1 MVASASMAGVP
12 LLNGFLS
19 KEMFFAETVFINAT
33 RWVELSLPIV
43 ATIAG
48 TFSVAYSLRF
58 TVDVFFGPPAT
69 DLPHTPHEPPRWMRA
84 PVELL
89 VFTCLLVGIFPA
101 QVVGPLLAA
110 AAQPVVGG
118 TLPEYSLAIWHG
130 LNAPMIMSLIALSC
144 GTVLYLLLRNQF
156 KRGRFN
162 RPPVLGRLDGKHL
175 FEWALVASMRLAR
188 RLEPRIGT
196 RRLQMQLFLVVL
208 AAVLAGLIPMLHSSL
223 HWGDRPKIPGS
234 IVFVTLW
241 LLAIACALGA
251 AYQAKYHRLAALTMV
266 SVCGL
271 MTCVTFVWFSA
282 PDLAL
287 TQLAVEV
294 VTTVLILL
302 GLRWLPRRIEEVS
315 PLPGSLRRA
324 RVRRIRDLLLSTS
337 VGVGM
342 ALLAYAMLTRQTPND
357 ISSFYL
363 SRALP
368 EGGGSNVVNVMLVD
382 FRGFDTLGEITVLV
396 AVALTVYALL
406 RRFRPP
412 KESLQLPAQQR
423 LLAPD
428 VVTDLVN
435 PRHASDTA
443 LGFMMVPAVLVRLL
457 LPVALVV
464 SFYLFMRGH
473 NQPGGGFV
481 AGLVMSVAFILQY
494 MVAGTQWV
502 EAQMSLRPLRWMG
515 TGLMIATATGLGAM
529 LVGYPFLTTHTWHF
543 SLPLLG
549 DIHLASALFFDVG
562 VYGVVVGSTL
572 LILTALAHQSVRG
585 HKTAAQPKSVAA
597 KGAV

>member
-1 MVASASMAGVP
+1 
-12 LLNGFLS
+12 
-19 KEMFFAETVFINAT
+19 
-33 RWVELSLPIV
+33 
-43 ATIAG
+43 
-48 TFSVAYSLRF
+48 
-58 TVDVFFGPPAT
+58 
-69 DLPHTPHEPPRWMRA
+69 
-84 PVELL
+84 
-89 VFTCLLVGIFPA
+89 
-101 QVVGPLLAA
+101 
-110 AAQPVVGG
+110 
-118 TLPEYSLAIWHG
+118 
-130 LNAPMIMSLIALSC
+130 
-144 GTVLYLLLRNQF
+144 
-156 KRGRFN
+156 
-162 RPPVLGRLDGKHL
+162 
-175 FEWALVASMRLAR
+175 
-188 RLEPRIGT
+188 
-196 RRLQMQLFLVVL
+196 
-208 AAVLAGLIPMLHSSL
+208 
-223 HWGDRPKIPGS
+223 
-234 IVFVTLW
+234 
-241 LLAIACALGA
+241 
-251 AYQAKYHRLAALTMV
+251 MV

-287 TQLAVEV
+287 TQLVVEV

-315 PLPGSLRRA
+315 PLPSSLRKA
-324 RVRRIRDLLLSTS
+324 RIRRIRDLLLSAV
-337 VGVGM
+337 VGGGM

-396 AVALTVYALL
+396 AVALTVFALL

-457 LPVALVV
+457 LPVALVI

-502 EAQMSLRPLRWMG
+502 EAQMSLRPLRWMSV
-515 TGLMIATATGLGAM
+515 GLLFATVTGLGAM
-529 LVGYPFLTTHTWHF
+529 VVGYPFLTTHTWHF
-543 SLPLLG
+543 ELPLLG
-549 DIHLASALFFDVG
+549 DIHIASALFFDVG
-562 VYGVVVGSTL
+562 VYAVVVGSTL

-585 HKTAAQPKSVAA
+585 HKTAAQPKP
-597 KGAV
+597 AVMKEAV